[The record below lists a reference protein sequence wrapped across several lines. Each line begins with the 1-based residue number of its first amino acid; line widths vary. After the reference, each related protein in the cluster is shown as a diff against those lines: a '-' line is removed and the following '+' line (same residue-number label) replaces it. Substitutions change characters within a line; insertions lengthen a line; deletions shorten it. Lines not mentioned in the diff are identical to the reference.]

1 MAVRVAEDVLFYE
14 RAVADPKIAYPQL
27 WAFTETRQR
36 RYFIDRMDEGKRASI
51 RADAKRAIKAA
62 QALHLSLSVAYI

>member
-14 RAVADPKIAYPQL
+14 RAMADPKVAYPQL

-36 RYFIDRMDEGKRASI
+36 RFFIDHMDDGKRASI
-51 RADAKRAIKAA
+51 RAGMRLAIKDA
-62 QALHLSLSVAYI
+62 QEATYKCP